1 MTAECKGSAFPFPCG
16 GLQLRI
22 FAAGVLHNAALALI
36 SLFCMYLAVP
46 LVLDLVYARGL
57 GAVVVDVH
65 PVREF
70 SYPLNRSVGRA
81 GCLHVHDLCW

>member
-1 MTAECKGSAFPFPCG
+1 MAAECKDSVRFPFPCR

-65 PVREF
+65 PVRE
-70 SYPLNRSVGRA
+70 SADSRI
-81 GCLHVHDLCW
+81 H